1 MTKEKPRCARIEV
14 PDLTQPLIK
23 PSQPP
28 TLFRMFSIHYFVI
41 TFLAQFARFIRWL
54 EYCLCCSLVGVEGL
68 KVLCDGEGLTS
79 GAIDIEL

>member
-1 MTKEKPRCARIEV
+1 
-14 PDLTQPLIK
+14 
-23 PSQPP
+23 
-28 TLFRMFSIHYFVI
+28 MFSIHDFVI
-41 TFLAQFARFIRWL
+41 TFLAHFALFIRWL